1 MASKELRFD
10 VSALDQAS
18 RTFTRM
24 GQAVERFEKRL
35 DRLDGKRVEAELGVK
50 TDKAE
55 REVGAFATTTR
66 RRLQAALS
74 SLPEIEIDA
83 NATPAQREVARIRE
97 EMQSLADKRIGID
110 ISADEAIREA
120 QRLER
125 ELDELSRTSTEVD
138 VRANTGEAA
147 RHLREFKR
155 DVDEL
160 DGRRVVVHVR
170 TDRSLLD
177 STSHLLKAAAAMRA
191 FALPSAIISGAP
203 ALVSL
208 GGAAASAA
216 GSLLLLPAAGNAA
229 GLAVG
234 TLITAFQGF
243 GDAIGEDPKKAAEA
257 LAQLTP
263 AARSAAVEVNKLKPA
278 LGDIRKSVQEAF
290 FDGLGPRIGEL
301 GSKYLPMVETATTR
315 VAGQFNVA
323 GDGVLQFLTH
333 AHTVKEV
340 ENAFGDLGT
349 TVGNLTPT
357 IVPLTSVL
365 TDVGTV
371 GASVLAD
378 ITGGAEGAATSFAR
392 MVSNARESG
401 AMEAAIRRG
410 LNEMQRFG
418 QVAGNVGGILS
429 GMYRAGKASG
439 NDFLGTLV
447 DLTGRM
453 DDFVNS
459 AEGQADIVGIFT
471 GLNEAAD
478 ALAPGLDAVGQALG
492 QIITNRS
499 TSGALTDMAGAFSDL
514 LVAAAPT
521 AVALSRLVTVG
532 LGPFSAAVSFAAPLI
547 GPLVGG
553 LLAMK
558 AASSA
563 ANFLA
568 AATGLKTLGA
578 AAATSYGNLRNVAT
592 GAATAGAAAGSAAG
606 SAARAAAGF
615 GGVASSATTAA
626 ASGGRA
632 ATAFGRVD
640 AALGKVQSVAGS
652 VGRSL
657 PLVGLA
663 FIAADTAVQA
673 MTVSLDEAMA
683 AYSQGGAAADAM
695 REKVDA
701 QTLSNTQ
708 GADALEQWGNGI
720 LDWTRSTLFGVA
732 TTEDYNA
739 AIEEQNRLM
748 AESVS
753 ATGISRSA
761 FDQITGSMDRSK
773 KASQQVTD
781 SLALIGPAMA
791 GIKDGV
797 APTKEM
803 DTALKG
809 VADEAR
815 NASQAAGE
823 SATKLGGV
831 GAGAKAAADSMQASR
846 DAFIQTATAAGMSE
860 EAAGKLADKL
870 GLIPKTARTDFETNA
885 ATTAIEI
892 GQVKEKLDEVPVG
905 KSITMNAVT
914 ATAETALTTLGLKVE
929 RMEDGTVKVTAET
942 EAARASLDSFV
953 RGIGDQRAE
962 ITIDGLIQPAQS
974 ALSSVLA
981 AIAAGRETVNIDG
994 NDRPA
999 RDVLAHLLGMVQGEN
1014 ATVEIRGKA
1023 EPAEQVVEAL
1033 IQAIETKSP
1042 TVDIGG
1048 NKVPFDEVLASLN
1061 GGAPIQK
1068 DIAGNPLP
1076 LLSALPGLQAEVGN
1090 NPAEMPILVGDN
1102 ALPGGILSNQ
1112 QLAAGSPAQQPVA
1125 PGTNTVPPA
1134 LAGNQALAGGAL
1146 AGQPI
1151 GPGANGVP
1159 DAVWGNVAT
1168 AAGAVAV
1175 QPIDG
1180 NNGLFQGKVIEGV
1193 AQANGSVGTIKID
1206 GDPTTANGKTT
1217 AAVQF
1222 ADGSRGSITIDGRPD
1237 PANGKINATVRY
1249 ADGSTGTIQLNAR
1262 DLATP
1267 TIDRAAR
1274 PRTTTITVN
1283 VQYNDR
1289 PFRPGAGL
1297 TTRAAGAYTTPD
1309 VTAYAA
1315 GGMRPMSNLRA
1326 EVVPPRQLRVIGDR
1340 QTGDEAFIP
1349 INQSPRSISVLQR
1362 AADEMDHVALRKDE
1376 LLGIMSRVMP
1386 MANGGMVTAARH
1398 ILDRMRSGGQ
1408 LFEDWTWKGAPGVV
1422 GQYNDALHN
1431 ARKAAGYSYGRGRA
1445 FLEDYI
1451 RRNTTAAVPTAAAM
1465 RSQVQAAQA
1474 ARVQAA
1480 QVNAARGAA
1489 PQVIIR
1495 GDDAA
1500 VQEIRALRADVRQL
1514 RGDLAGAARGGLRSP
1529 DVVAALGALTAAL
1542 PRSNATRRSA
1552 TARDRGEIGEW

>member
-83 NATPAQREVARIRE
+83 NSTPAQREVARIRD
-97 EMQSLADKRIGID
+97 EMASLADKRIGID

-155 DVDEL
+155 DVDDL

-229 GLAVG
+229 GLAIG

-243 GDAIGEDPKKAAEA
+243 GDALGDDPEKAAEA
-257 LAQLTP
+257 LAKMAP
-263 AARSAAVEVNKLKPA
+263 AARESAEALRGMKPA
-278 LGDIRKSVQEAF
+278 LTGIRESVQQAF
-290 FDGLGPRIGEL
+290 FDGLGERIGQL
-301 GSKYLPMVETATTR
+301 GSNYLPIVERATTR
-315 VAGQFNVA
+315 VAGQFNAA
-323 GDGVLQFLTH
+323 GDSLLQFLNH
-333 AHTVKEV
+333 GDTVKLV
-340 ENAFGDLGT
+340 DGMFTDLGT
-349 TVGNLTPT
+349 TVGNLAPT
-357 IVPLTSVL
+357 ITPLTSVMN
-365 TDVGTV
+365 DVGAV
-371 GASVLAD
+371 GAKVLAD

-410 LNEMQRFG
+410 LTEMQRFG

-492 QIITNRS
+492 QIVTNRS

-521 AVALSRLVTVG
+521 AVAFSRLVTVG

-558 AASSA
+558 AATSGI
-563 ANFLA
+563 NFLL
-568 AATGLKTLGA
+568 AATGLKTLGSA
-578 AAATSYGNLRNVAT
+578 ALTATGQMRGVATAATNVGT
-592 GAATAGAAAGSAAG
+592 TAGTAAAG
-606 SAARAAAGF
+606 
-615 GGVASSATTAA
+615 T
-626 ASGGRA
+626 
-632 ATAFGRVD
+632 GRV
-640 AALGKVQSVAGS
+640 ATALGKVQSVAGS

-892 GQVKEKLDEVPVG
+892 GQVKEKLDDVPVG

-914 ATAETALTTLGLKVE
+914 ETAQTALQTLGLEVRTLPDGRVE
-929 RMEDGTVKVTAET
+929 VTAPT

-1023 EPAEQVVEAL
+1023 EQAEQVVEAL

-1042 TVDIGG
+1042 MVDIGG

-1068 DIAGNPLP
+1068 DIEGNPLRCCLRCP
-1076 LLSALPGLQAEVGN
+1076 GCRLRSGTTRPRCRSWSATTRCR
-1090 NPAEMPILVGDN
+1090 
-1102 ALPGGILSNQ
+1102 
-1112 QLAAGSPAQQPVA
+1112 AGSWATSSLPPGPRRSSRSPRPERAAPV
-1125 PGTNTVPPA
+1125 

-1168 AAGAVAV
+1168 AAGAVAL

-1180 NNGLFQGKVIEGV
+1180 NTALFQGQVLNGV
-1193 AQANGSVGTIKID
+1193 AFAGGQTGTITID
-1206 GDPTTANGKTT
+1206 GNPTTANGKTT

-1237 PANGKINATVRY
+1237 PATGKINGVVSY
-1249 ADGSTGTIQLNAR
+1249 ANGSTGTITLNPR
-1262 DLATP
+1262 DLVSSVIARLMQP
-1267 TIDRAAR
+1267 TSS
-1274 PRTTTITVN
+1274 THTITVREFRS
-1283 VQYNDR
+1283 VVPIST
-1289 PFRPGAGL
+1289 PFKASGD
-1297 TTRAAGAYTTPD
+1297 YTTPG
-1309 VTAYAA
+1309 VTAYAG
-1315 GGMRPMSNLRA
+1315 GGMRPMSAYRA
-1326 EVVPPRQLRVIGDR
+1326 TIVPPRQLRVIGDR

-1349 INQSPRSISVLQR
+1349 VNKSPRSVSILKQT
-1362 AADEMDHVALRKDE
+1362 AEGMDHVALRKDE

-1489 PQVIIR
+1489 ATSVQIPQIGQLVSVMTSV
-1495 GDDAA
+1495 D
-1500 VQEIRALRADVRQL
+1500 QQLRQL
-1514 RGDLAGAARGGLRSP
+1514 RGDIAGAARAGLRSP
-1529 DVVAALGALTAAL
+1529 DVVEALGALAAAL
-1542 PRSNATRRSA
+1542 PRSTATRRSA
-1552 TARDRGEIGEW
+1552 SARDIGQIGDW